1 MFLVNT
7 FQLLHS
13 VFAWFIWH
21 GKNERLVCLA
31 NSRRHQWSNFLTHF
45 WTKKVCFYSQ
55 WPSNG
60 NAYPLLANFYNSP
73 NGIHIYYI
81 NPLLQWK
88 HYSCLWKQLLCD
100 RPVSILWWSTV
111 KSFLV
116 ILEHLLL
123 LNIQIDREFRGNDVL
138 SLSFSLYPFKDNK
151 SHYVPCPLLNFLL

>member
-1 MFLVNT
+1 MEMHIPYLQT
-7 FQLLHS
+7 F
-13 VFAWFIWH
+13 II
-21 GKNERLVCLA
+21 
-31 NSRRHQWSNFLTHF
+31 HQM
-45 WTKKVCFYSQ
+45 
-55 WPSNG
+55 
-60 NAYPLLANFYNSP
+60 AYIFT
-73 NGIHIYYI
+73 IYL

-138 SLSFSLYPFKDNK
+138 SLSLYT
-151 SHYVPCPLLNFLL
+151 LLKTTKVIMFLAPYLTFCSNWLFDFLRQGYKFVDLKMTHK

>member
-1 MFLVNT
+1 MEMHIPYLQT
-7 FQLLHS
+7 F
-13 VFAWFIWH
+13 II
-21 GKNERLVCLA
+21 
-31 NSRRHQWSNFLTHF
+31 HQM
-45 WTKKVCFYSQ
+45 
-55 WPSNG
+55 
-60 NAYPLLANFYNSP
+60 AYIFT
-73 NGIHIYYI
+73 IYL